1 MTAGKPSLLEAR
13 LDYLA
18 QHMKQKLVGFLNSR
32 RGIAFDQEIKISD
45 ASTRATIAAEE
56 RDGS

>member
-1 MTAGKPSLLEAR
+1 
-13 LDYLA
+13 
-18 QHMKQKLVGFLNSR
+18 MKQKLVGFLNSR